1 MEVVVAN
8 LHHLHPKIDFLK
20 LQAEAT
26 APESMIHIYLF
37 AGGEISSS
45 ELAECKSRLQALTPS
60 TVKILSES
68 EYSKSAP
75 SNVKKIGIILESNII
90 FEQDFLKNVL
100 LTFEN
105 TDTFALYSDFFQI
118 TEDGQLEKKLPAW
131 SPIRFEG
138 VDYLGPVLAFDFGI
152 FSTSNIGSEVNRKN
166 IIHSAQANDL
176 RISRIPTGLYKCKAG
191 INEKKSAEKDFPVSE
206 SVSIVIPT
214 QGLATANGSLLEKCA
229 EGLVKQVE
237 VTSIELIVV
246 ADKGYDEGVVSRIK
260 EMLPRNFLFK
270 FIEFNESFNFSKKCN
285 FGASEATGEVIIFL
299 NDDIELKSI
308 DAIAKLSSWSL
319 MDGIGAV
326 GSQLKFADGS
336 IQHAGITLNDVKPRN
351 SYLDQF
357 PRTTDFGDLEIT
369 HEVSGVT
376 GACLVLSKENFEK
389 SGGWNEDLSN
399 SYNDVDICLRLNK
412 LGYQS
417 IVLNNLEIVHNESSS
432 RNAEFALD
440 AFETLK
446 NLWSDELNSERYL
459 RSAEANGSYTGPWGS
474 HHSERSDFTGNSLG
488 YAWHLF
494 SSQGIGK
501 LLKAIFQRL
510 SGKTNRVLLLSKKEC
525 L

>member
-1 MEVVVAN
+1 
-8 LHHLHPKIDFLK
+8 
-20 LQAEAT
+20 
-26 APESMIHIYLF
+26 
-37 AGGEISSS
+37 
-45 ELAECKSRLQALTPS
+45 
-60 TVKILSES
+60 
-68 EYSKSAP
+68 
-75 SNVKKIGIILESNII
+75 
-90 FEQDFLKNVL
+90 
-100 LTFEN
+100 
-105 TDTFALYSDFFQI
+105 
-118 TEDGQLEKKLPAW
+118 
-131 SPIRFEG
+131 
-138 VDYLGPVLAFDFGI
+138 
-152 FSTSNIGSEVNRKN
+152 
-166 IIHSAQANDL
+166 
-176 RISRIPTGLYKCKAG
+176 
-191 INEKKSAEKDFPVSE
+191 
-206 SVSIVIPT
+206 
-214 QGLATANGSLLEKCA
+214 
-229 EGLVKQVE
+229 
-237 VTSIELIVV
+237 
-246 ADKGYDEGVVSRIK
+246 
-260 EMLPRNFLFK
+260 MLPRNFLFNL
-270 FIEFNESFNFSKKCN
+270 IEFNEAFNFSNKCN
-285 FGASEATGEVIIFL
+285 LGASEATGEVIVFL

-319 MDGIGAV
+319 MDGVGAV
-326 GSQLKFADGS
+326 GAQLKFADGS
-336 IQHAGITLNDVKPRN
+336 IQHAGITLNEVKPRN

-376 GACLVLSKENFEK
+376 GACLALSKENFEK
-389 SGGWNEDLSN
+389 SGGWNEDLPN

-510 SGKTNRVLLLSKKEC
+510 SGKTNRVLLLSKKEY